1 MFTQKPE
8 YLLVLAVALAVS
20 TAVAFAAMF
29 HAIRGMNIYW

>member
-8 YLLVLAVALAVS
+8 YLVALAIALTVS

-29 HAIRGMNIYW
+29 HAIHGMNIYW

>member
-8 YLLVLAVALAVS
+8 YLVALAVALAVS